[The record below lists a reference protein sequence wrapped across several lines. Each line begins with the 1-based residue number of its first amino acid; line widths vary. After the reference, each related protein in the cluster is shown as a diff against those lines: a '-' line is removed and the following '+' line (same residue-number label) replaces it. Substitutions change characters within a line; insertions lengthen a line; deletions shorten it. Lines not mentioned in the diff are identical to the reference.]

1 MRSLKLIETILS
13 ILITII
19 LSLFVCI
26 FLITRL
32 LNVEPFIVL
41 SGSMEPAVPTGSIVF
56 ADKNSKD
63 INTGDIIAFHK
74 GDISVTHRVSGIDED
89 GNFITKGDANETVD
103 PAPVAREQV
112 IGKCLY
118 MIPFLGYAAGYMRT
132 PAGIAVFVGMIA
144 IYLVIAVY
152 QKSKRRKTHEES
164 KS

>member
-1 MRSLKLIETILS
+1 MKVIETILS
-13 ILITII
+13 IFITAI
-19 LSLFVCI
+19 LSLLVCI

-41 SGSMEPAVPTGSIVF
+41 SGSMEPAIPTGSIVL
-56 ADKNSKD
+56 ADKNSSD
-63 INTGDIIAFHK
+63 INIGDIIAFNK

-89 GNFITKGDANETVD
+89 GNFITKGDANETAD

-118 MIPFLGYAAGYMRT
+118 TIPFLGYVASYLRT
-132 PAGIAVFVGMIA
+132 PAGIAVFIGMIA
-144 IYLVIAVY
+144 IYLVITVY
-152 QKSKRRKTHEES
+152 QKNKRRKKTHEES